1 MPSQPANDGGNANE
15 IKVKT
20 AYNGEVMITYIDEN
34 ITFEQLC
41 REIRGICRFSPDQDF
56 TMKWVD
62 EENDPCTLSTQM
74 ELAEAIRLYE
84 VNRDSELVIHA
95 VIDFYL
101 GIA

>member
-41 REIRGICRFSPDQDF
+41 REIRGICRFSPDQ
-56 TMKWVD
+56 VR
-62 EENDPCTLSTQM
+62 ENMSLFIVLF
-74 ELAEAIRLYE
+74 ERKKRI
-84 VNRDSELVIHA
+84 
-95 VIDFYL
+95 
-101 GIA
+101 

>member
-41 REIRGICRFSPDQDF
+41 REIRGICRFSPDQ
-56 TMKWVD
+56 VR
-62 EENDPCTLSTQM
+62 ENMSLFIVLF
-74 ELAEAIRLYE
+74 EKKKRI
-84 VNRDSELVIHA
+84 
-95 VIDFYL
+95 
-101 GIA
+101 